1 MSDTQYILK
10 QIHEIKHLIGALETR
25 VGRLEKW
32 QKPFNKDPR
41 NPKNTVPHDGITAT
55 HTKADEWLST
65 EDIHPD
71 VLEVRVR
78 LSDGSELNCWAQ
90 TDGDFYWKGG
100 GTEMFIPE
108 HYVTHWMPLP
118 DPPKQEQSHD

>member
-55 HTKADEWLST
+55 PTKADEWLST

-108 HYVTHWMPLP
+108 HYVTHWMPA
-118 DPPKQEQSHD
+118 PPQEQDQ